1 MGSAMDLPLRKLSKS
16 LAQLIQVEGQPR
28 FLDKCSTPI
37 PGFIIIYIYI
47 QMFTLVYSSR
57 PQKTPGFSQFLQD
70 PDVFSD
76 PKQRGT
82 VL

>member
-1 MGSAMDLPLRKLSKS
+1 
-16 LAQLIQVEGQPR
+16 
-28 FLDKCSTPI
+28 
-37 PGFIIIYIYI
+37 
-47 QMFTLVYSSR
+47 MFTLVYSSR